1 MAKLLKHGDNVF
13 EFIQFSEFSHE
24 NKNSILI
31 FKSKDE
37 PFEVELSQFTID
49 ISELEFWRV
58 ELVLLV
64 QVLLV
69 PLGGVLGSLG
79 GVVGSDLAFCLS
91 DVTAESK

>member
-1 MAKLLKHGDNVF
+1 MKHGDNVF

-58 ELVLLV
+58 ELVL

>member
-58 ELVLLV
+58 EVVL
-64 QVLLV
+64 
-69 PLGGVLGSLG
+69 LGGVLGSLG